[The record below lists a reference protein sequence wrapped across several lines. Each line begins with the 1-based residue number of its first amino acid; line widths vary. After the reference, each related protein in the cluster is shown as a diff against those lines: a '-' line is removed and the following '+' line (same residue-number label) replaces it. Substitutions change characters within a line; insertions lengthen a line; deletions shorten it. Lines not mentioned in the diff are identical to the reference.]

1 MKLLV
6 WGAGAIG
13 GTIGAYAARAGHAVV
28 VVDAAH
34 DHVDAIRSDG
44 LKIEGPIETFTT
56 RLPAHL
62 PEALEGRFEHVLL
75 AVKAH
80 ATGPAL
86 DQLEPHLAPDGYV
99 VSLQNGLNEH
109 LIAARIGAER
119 TVGAFVNFGA
129 DVVGPGRIHFAGRG
143 AFVLGELDGRRSD
156 RVLAL
161 ADALRSFDP
170 GLEVSDSVWGYLW
183 GKMGY
188 AAMLSAGALSN
199 ASIAES
205 LEAEDA
211 RPIFTALAGE
221 VLRIARAEGVT
232 AMGFNGFDPVAFG
245 PHGDD
250 AARRASF
257 DAMADHNRRS
267 AKTHSGVWRDL
278 AVRKRRTEVSAQFD
292 PIFEA
297 ASRHGID
304 LPVTSHMATLMEDV
318 ENGRRQQS
326 WSTLLALRDVPAEAS
341 PGSGD
346 LRA

>member
-1 MKLLV
+1 MARAFVVRLLV

-13 GTIGAYAARAGHAVV
+13 GTVGAYAARAGHDVV
-28 VVDAAH
+28 LVDAAA
-34 DHVDAIRSDG
+34 DHVEAIQRDG
-44 LKIEGPIETFTT
+44 LTIEGPIETFTAH
-56 RLPAHL
+56 LPARA
-62 PEALEGRFEHVLL
+62 PEALEGRFQHVLL

-86 DQLEPHLAPDGYV
+86 DQLGPHLAEDGYV
-99 VSLQNGLNEH
+99 VSLQNGLNER
-109 LIAARIGAER
+109 LIADRIGADR

-129 DVVGPGRIHFAGRG
+129 DVVGPGRIHFGGRG

-156 RVLAL
+156 RVSEL

-170 GLEVSDSVWGYLW
+170 TLEVSDNVWGYLW

-211 RPIFTALAGE
+211 RPIFAALAGE
-221 VLRIARAEGVT
+221 VSRVARAEGVT

-245 PHGDD
+245 PNGDE
-250 AARRASF
+250 ASRRASF
-257 DAMADHNRRS
+257 DAMAEHNRRS

-278 AVRKRRTEVSAQFD
+278 AVRKRRTEVSAQFG

-297 ASRHGID
+297 AARHGID
-304 LPVTSHMATLMEDV
+304 LPFTARMTALMEEV
-318 ENGRRQQS
+318 ENGRRAQS
-326 WSTLLALRDVPAEAS
+326 WSTLLAL
-341 PGSGD
+341 GD
-346 LRA
+346 ATADAP